1 MKLSQDILWLVALV
15 CGALAIVL
23 FFTRG
28 RLWGSWRYRSE
39 MLPQLGKVMAVY
51 LHGELVSYRLK
62 KHGVLLEIMCDRPEA
77 VGTSLKLAR
86 SLSKEDINLH
96 LQRGLA
102 AIPES
107 ELKPWGF
114 EKGSWYIEAITIR
127 SDGTLGL
134 DLGNAGDRDH
144 VCLVSMEGGKYTFE
158 AVDG

>member
-1 MKLSQDILWLVALV
+1 MKSSQETLWLA
-15 CGALAIVL
+15 ALASGVL
-23 FFTRG
+23 AILLFVTRG

-39 MLPQLGKVMAVY
+39 TLPQLGNVKAVY
-51 LHGELVSYRLK
+51 LNGELVSYRLK
-62 KHGVLLEIMCDRPEA
+62 KHGVLLEIMCDRPGA
-77 VGTSLKLAR
+77 VSASLELAR
-86 SLSKEDINLH
+86 SLSREDINLH

-114 EKGSWYIEAITIR
+114 EKGAWHIETITIR
-127 SDGTLGL
+127 NDGSLGL
-134 DLGNAGDRDH
+134 DLGNSANRDH

>member
-1 MKLSQDILWLVALV
+1 MKSSLELLWLAALV
-15 CGALAIVL
+15 SGVLAILL

-39 MLPQLGKVMAVY
+39 TLPQLGKVKAVY
-51 LHGELVSYRLK
+51 LNWELVSYRLK
-62 KHGVLLEIMCDRPEA
+62 KHGVLLEIMCDRPGA
-77 VGTSLKLAR
+77 VSASLELAR
-86 SLSKEDINLH
+86 SLSKDDIDHH

-114 EKGSWYIEAITIR
+114 NKGSWHIETMTIR
-127 SDGTLGL
+127 SDGSLGL
-134 DLGNAGDRDH
+134 DLGNSSDRDH
-144 VCLVSMEGGKYTFE
+144 VCLVSMADGKYIFE

>member
-1 MKLSQDILWLVALV
+1 MKLSQHILWLAALV
-15 CGALAIVL
+15 SGILAILL
-23 FFTRG
+23 FVGRG

-39 MLPQLGKVMAVY
+39 KLPQLGKVKAVY
-51 LHGELVSYRLK
+51 LNGELVSYRLK
-62 KHGVLLEIMCDRPEA
+62 KHGVVLEIMCDRPEA
-77 VGTSLKLAR
+77 IGASLELAR
-86 SLSKEDINLH
+86 SLSEDDINLH

-114 EKGSWYIEAITIR
+114 EKGSWYIETITIR
-127 SDGTLGL
+127 SDGALGL
-134 DLGNAGDRDH
+134 DLGNSEDRDH